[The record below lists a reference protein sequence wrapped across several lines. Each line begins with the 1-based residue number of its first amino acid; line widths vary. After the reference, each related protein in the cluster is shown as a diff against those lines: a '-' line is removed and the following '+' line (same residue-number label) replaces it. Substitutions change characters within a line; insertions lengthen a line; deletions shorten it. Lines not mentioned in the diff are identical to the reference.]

1 MLCDKLKS
9 ERGKRQL
16 SQMALS
22 QIIGVSQQTIG
33 SWEIGRT
40 TPDYESLLKLA
51 SYFNVS
57 TDYLLGRTNHTDKDS
72 NPPGGQPS
80 AMELSPEEESLL
92 HAYRNATDRDKS
104 IVDAVLQ
111 LKVYDEKK

>member
-1 MLCDKLKS
+1 MLSKVLK
-9 ERGKRQL
+9 ELRATREM
-16 SQMALS
+16 SQAELAHHLN
-22 QIIGVSQQTIG
+22 VAQQTVG
-33 SWEIGRT
+33 KWEKDIAYPNIDT
-40 TPDYESLLKLA
+40 LLRLA

-57 TDYLLGRTNHTDKDS
+57 TDYLLGRTEYTDKDS
-72 NPPGGQPS
+72 NPPSGQLS